1 MGDSRDIIRSFP
13 EAARRNAGRQLLR
26 LQNGLDP
33 EDWKPMA
40 SVGKGTREVRIQTEG
55 NAYRVF
61 YVTHIGNAIY
71 VLHAFQKKTQKTAP
85 KDIALGQQRYKQIGA

>member
-1 MGDSRDIIRSFP
+1 M
-13 EAARRNAGRQLLR
+13 GRQLLR

-40 SVGKGTREVRIQTEG
+40 TIGKGVREVRVRVEG
-55 NAYRVF
+55 IFRAF

-71 VLHAFQKKTQKTAP
+71 VLHAFQKKTRATAP
-85 KDIALGQQRYKQIGA
+85 KDIDLGRRRFKQIGE